1 MELGYIF
8 ARILNDHIWDVEGI
22 QETIDI
28 IFYYTTD
35 YPLHC
40 SVRRSL
46 HRVMKFKQH
55 LLYRL

>member
-8 ARILNDHIWDVEGI
+8 AWILNPHIWDMEGI

-35 YPLHC
+35 
-40 SVRRSL
+40 
-46 HRVMKFKQH
+46 
-55 LLYRL
+55 